1 MGINS
6 GTKGLLV
13 IAASALLAFTGC
25 GGEKKVQESGTTQGL
40 SANAGAPA
48 SQPQQQPAPQG
59 EQAGLPAGHAP
70 IEKSMEAASGSTA
83 PAGALPSGHP
93 TAAGGGNEGGKGAK
107 AQRELSISPEVKA
120 RWSEAKLEVTD
131 SGSKTKES
139 ITIKVGSTENLKKKG
154 FKLKVEAL
162 VPDYSISDN
171 RIESRSNDPRNPA
184 VLVELFDGDKSV
196 AKGWVFKNF
205 PDFNSY
211 RDDRVGVLLVAPGPE
226 KK

>member
-6 GTKGLLV
+6 GTKGFVV
-13 IAASALLAFTGC
+13 IAASALLVFTGC
-25 GGEKKVQESGTTQGL
+25 GGEKKAQQGGAPQGM
-40 SANAGAPA
+40 SAGGGAPA

-59 EQAGLPAGHAP
+59 EQAAMPAGQA
-70 IEKSMEAASGSTA
+70 A
-83 PAGALPSGHP
+83 PAGALPAGHP
-93 TAAGGGNEGGKGAK
+93 TVAGGHEGADKGAK
-107 AQRELSISPEVKA
+107 PQRELSISKEVKA
-120 RWSEAKLEVTD
+120 RWSEARLEVTD
-131 SGSKTKES
+131 ATTKAKEAL
-139 ITIKVGSTENLKKKG
+139 TIKVGSTENLKKKG

-184 VLVELFDGDKSV
+184 ILVELFDGDKSV
-196 AKGWVFKNF
+196 AKGWIFKNF

-211 RDDRVGVLLVAPGPE
+211 RDDRVGILLVAPGPE

>member
-6 GTKGLLV
+6 GTKGLVV
-13 IAASALLAFTGC
+13 IAASALLVFTGC
-25 GGEKKVQESGTTQGL
+25 GKEKKAQESAAPQGM

-48 SQPQQQPAPQG
+48 SQPPQQQPAPQG

-70 IEKSMEAASGSTA
+70 IDKSKEAAQGSTA

-93 TAAGGGNEGGKGAK
+93 TTAGGGPEGAK
-107 AQRELSISPEVKA
+107 AQRALSISPEVKA

-131 SGSKTKES
+131 SNTKTKES
-139 ITIKVGSTENLKKKG
+139 LTIKVGSTGDLKKKG

-171 RIESRSNDPRNPA
+171 RIESRSNDPKNPA
-184 VLVELFDGDKSV
+184 VLIELFDGDKSV

-211 RDDRVGVLLVAPGPE
+211 RDDRVGILLVAPGPE

>member
-13 IAASALLAFTGC
+13 ITASALLVFTGC
-25 GGEKKVQESGTTQGL
+25 GGEKKVQEGGAPQGM
-40 SANAGAPA
+40 SAGGGAPA
-48 SQPQQQPAPQG
+48 SQPQQQPGPQG
-59 EQAGLPAGHAP
+59 EQPALPAGQAP
-70 IEKSMEAASGSTA
+70 VGSTA
-83 PAGALPSGHP
+83 PAGALPAGHP
-93 TAAGGGNEGGKGAK
+93 TAAGAGHEGAKGAK

-131 SGSKTKES
+131 AGSKAKEVL
-139 ITIKVGSTENLKKKG
+139 TIKVGGAENLKKKG

>member
-25 GGEKKVQESGTTQGL
+25 GGEKKVQESGATQG
-40 SANAGAPA
+40 SSTNAGAPA
-48 SQPQQQPAPQG
+48 SQAQQPAPQG
-59 EQAGLPAGHAP
+59 EQAALPAGHQSV
-70 IEKSMEAASGSTA
+70 EKPMQTASDSAA

-93 TAAGGGNEGGKGAK
+93 TATGGPEGSKGAK
-107 AQRELSISPEVKA
+107 AQRELKLSDEVKA
-120 RWSEAKLEVTD
+120 RWNEVKMEVTD
-131 SGSKTKES
+131 NGSKGKEVL
-139 ITIKVGSTENLKKKG
+139 TLKVGSTTNLKKQG

-171 RIESRSNDPRNPA
+171 RIESRSNEPKNPA
-184 VLVELFDGDKSV
+184 VLVELFEGDKSV
-196 AKGWVFKNF
+196 AKGWIFKNF
-205 PDFNSY
+205 TDFNSY
-211 RDDRVGVLLVAPGPE
+211 RDDRVGLQLLAPGLE